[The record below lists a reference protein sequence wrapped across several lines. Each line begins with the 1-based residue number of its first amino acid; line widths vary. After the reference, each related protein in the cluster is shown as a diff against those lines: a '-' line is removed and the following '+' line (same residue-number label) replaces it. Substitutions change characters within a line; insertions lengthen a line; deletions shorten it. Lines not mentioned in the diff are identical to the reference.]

1 MSTDAG
7 IILGG
12 VLGLLLFVYA
22 FWPEKH
28 AAVQRQKTRLDFLE
42 EQKEQIYANLRDLNF
57 EFQAGKYPQEDYAV
71 QRTILEKEATAV
83 LAEMD
88 QIQGTA
94 VSEQGSGRSSLV

>member
-1 MSTDAG
+1 MTESMG
-7 IILGG
+7 IISGA
-12 VLGLLLFVYA
+12 VLAVMLFVYA

-42 EQKEQIYANLRDLNF
+42 ELKEQIYANLRDLNF

-71 QRTILEKEATAV
+71 QRGILEKEAAAV

-88 QIQGTA
+88 QIQGIA
-94 VSEQGSGRSSLV
+94 VRV